1 MKKDETLEKLLIE
14 LTEKYGQGSIQPGF
28 EVQPPGRIPT
38 GVKALDEILGGG
50 WPKGRISVLWGP
62 NNAGKSTL
70 ALATVAEVQK
80 LWPMSTTAKIPVM
93 WHDQENTFEPRWAES
108 LGVDTTRMTRHA
120 PMAAEDAG
128 DLIIQ
133 YVRARVPLVVV
144 DSIIEMLPE
153 KSLQRGSGEQE
164 YSPVARF
171 LSSWLPKLV
180 VLQGRSPTVLLFI
193 NQVRDKIGFY
203 FGDTDNDPGGQAL
216 RHLASLKLK
225 IVRKGFI
232 KGKGRDT
239 EGKSIDVKI
248 GFSTAIKVIKSKI
261 GGEARECRYDL
272 LFGKGIVELKN
283 PVIEADTEDG
293 EGRER
298 KEVGS

>member
-1 MKKDETLEKLLIE
+1 MKAKDVISGLDKLLIE
-14 LTEKYGQGSIQPGF
+14 MSEKYGKKAIMLASD
-28 EVQPPGRIPT
+28 VQPPGRIPT
-38 GVKALDEILGGG
+38 GVRALDEILGGG
-50 WPKGRISVLWGP
+50 WPQGRISVLWGP

-80 LWPMSTTAKIPVM
+80 LWPADKGFGIPVM

-108 LGVDTTRMTRHA
+108 LGVDTKRMTRHA

-153 KSLQRGSGEQE
+153 KSLTRGSGEHE

-171 LSSWLPKLV
+171 LSGWLPKLV
-180 VLQGRSPTVLLFI
+180 VLQGNSPTVLLFI
-193 NQVRDKIGFY
+193 NQVRDKIGFF
-203 FGDTDNDPGGQAL
+203 FGDTDNDPGGHAL

-225 IVRKGFI
+225 IFRKGFI
-232 KGKGRDT
+232 KKGDA
-239 EGKSIDVKI
+239 KI
-248 GFSTAIKVIKSKI
+248 GYSTAIKVIKSKV
-261 GGEARECRYDL
+261 GGETKECRYDL
-272 LFGKGIVELKN
+272 LFGKGIVELVD
-283 PVIEADTEDG
+283 PVIEEDKD
-293 EGRER
+293 E
-298 KEVGS
+298 

>member
-1 MKKDETLEKLLIE
+1 MKTDDTLEKLLIE
-14 LTEKYGQGSIQPGF
+14 LSGKYGKNAIQPAS
-28 EVQPPGRIPT
+28 EMQPLGRIPT
-38 GVKALDEILGGG
+38 GVRALDEILGGG
-50 WPKGRISVLWGP
+50 WPKGRVSVLWGP
-62 NNAGKSTL
+62 NNAGKTTL
-70 ALATVAEVQK
+70 ALATVAQVQK
-80 LWPMSTTAKIPVM
+80 IWPASLTAKIPVM

-133 YVRARVPLVVV
+133 YVRERVPLVVV
-144 DSIIEMLPE
+144 DSIIEMIPE

-193 NQVRDKIGFY
+193 NQVRDKIGFF
-203 FGDTDNDPGGQAL
+203 FGDTDNDPGGHAL

-225 IVRKGFI
+225 IMRKGFI
-232 KGKGRDT
+232 KGKGRDA

-248 GFSTAIKVIKSKI
+248 GYSTAIKVIKSKV
-261 GGEARECRYDL
+261 GGETKECRYDL
-272 LFGKGIVELKN
+272 LFGKGIVELKD
-283 PVIEADTEDG
+283 PVIEEDKD
-293 EGRER
+293 E
-298 KEVGS
+298 